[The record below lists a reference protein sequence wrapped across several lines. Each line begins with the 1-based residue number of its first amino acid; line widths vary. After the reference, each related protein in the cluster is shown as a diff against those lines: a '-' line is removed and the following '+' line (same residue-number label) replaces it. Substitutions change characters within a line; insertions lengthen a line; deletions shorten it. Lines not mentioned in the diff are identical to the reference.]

1 MSDPLLDAKGRIVV
15 VRHGETE
22 WSMAGKHTGRSD
34 PPLAAVGRRR
44 ATALAAALGG
54 HDFERVLCSPLERA
68 RETCELAGFGLRAE
82 ICEDLREWDYGDYE
96 GLTSAEIRARVPDW
110 NLWRDGAPGGELPA
124 QVGARADLVLAMV
137 RTGGGGDM
145 IAFAHGHLLR
155 VLAARWIGLEVAG
168 GRLLALS
175 AAGIGVLGHERD
187 TPVIERWNAETP

>member
-1 MSDPLLDAKGRIVV
+1 MSDPLLDAKDRIVV

-54 HDFERVLCSPLERA
+54 HDFERVLCSPLKRA

-82 ICEDLREWDYGDYE
+82 ICGDLREWDYGDYE

-124 QVGARADLVLAMV
+124 QVGARAELVLAMV
-137 RTGGGGDM
+137 RTGGGGDT

-187 TPVIERWNAETP
+187 TRVIERWNAETP

>member
-1 MSDPLLDAKGRIVV
+1 MSDPLLDAKDRIVV

-54 HDFERVLCSPLERA
+54 HDFERVLCSPLKRA

-82 ICEDLREWDYGDYE
+82 ICGDLREWDYGDYE

-124 QVGARADLVLAMV
+124 QVGARAELVLAMV
-137 RTGGGGDM
+137 RTGGGGDT

-187 TPVIERWNAETP
+187 TPVLERWNAETP

>member
-96 GLTSAEIRARVPDW
+96 GLTSAEIRARAPDW